1 MSAIGLVGLIVLC
14 LGGLLIVAGVAAA
27 YFFFMEREK

>member
-1 MSAIGLVGLIVLC
+1 MSAIGLVGLAVLC
-14 LGGLLIVAGVAAA
+14 LGGLLVVAGIAVV